1 MGKKSSYVHSMILII
16 LIYCL
21 VSCAPTSSTGKTP
34 EFYYKDSKIIK
45 LCKAISRNDEQ
56 AVDELLQQGVDIN
69 AIGKEGMT
77 PLWWAFSL
85 NSKKRFEMVLKKGGN
100 PNIRTKMQYG
110 KSVMNLAVRHKDVDY
125 LKLALKYGGNP
136 NYQDTEYCTLLYDAI
151 PYHSLE
157 KVKLLYE
164 AGADINHQDYMGNG
178 LFMHAIGHLYY
189 DIAFFL
195 LEHGYDYTAPLQQYT
210 IAEIIAGEYQ
220 QRDPNYYLYPYL
232 LKIIDFLESKGV
244 KIDLETPFKVKPV
257 QLKKNS
263 ETYWK
268 PYKEKSMQKVFKHNG
283 SKPTIYNLAYPE

>member
-1 MGKKSSYVHSMILII
+1 
-16 LIYCL
+16 
-21 VSCAPTSSTGKTP
+21 
-34 EFYYKDSKIIK
+34 
-45 LCKAISRNDEQ
+45 
-56 AVDELLQQGVDIN
+56 
-69 AIGKEGMT
+69 
-77 PLWWAFSL
+77 
-85 NSKKRFEMVLKKGGN
+85 
-100 PNIRTKMQYG
+100 
-110 KSVMNLAVRHKDVDY
+110 
-125 LKLALKYGGNP
+125 
-136 NYQDTEYCTLLYDAI
+136 
-151 PYHSLE
+151 
-157 KVKLLYE
+157 
-164 AGADINHQDYMGNG
+164 MGNG

-189 DIAFFL
+189 DVAFFL